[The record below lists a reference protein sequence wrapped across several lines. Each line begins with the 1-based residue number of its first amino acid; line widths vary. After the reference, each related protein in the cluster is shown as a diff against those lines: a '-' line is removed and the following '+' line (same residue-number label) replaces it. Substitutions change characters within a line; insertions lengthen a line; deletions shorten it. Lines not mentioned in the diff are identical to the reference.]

1 MARKVHPPVE
11 VRRSPRRRA
20 TVAAYEERGR
30 VVVMIPDAFSET
42 EEREWID
49 HMLAR
54 LKSRE
59 ARDGRASDTA
69 LRERAIRLARRF
81 YPEHPEC
88 ATPRS
93 VRWVDNQQRRWGS
106 CTPSDGTIRISR
118 RIMMMP
124 SWVIDYVLLH
134 ELAHLVHPDHSR
146 PFWDMVARYTKAERA
161 RGYLEG
167 IADAEASERQ

>member
-42 EEREWID
+42 EEQEWID

-54 LKSRE
+54 LRKRE
-59 ARDGRASDTA
+59 PGAGRAPATPP
-69 LRERAIRLARRF
+69 RERAARPARRY

-124 SWVIDYVLLH
+124 SWVI
-134 ELAHLVHPDHSR
+134 
-146 PFWDMVARYTKAERA
+146 
-161 RGYLEG
+161 
-167 IADAEASERQ
+167 

>member
-11 VRRSPRRRA
+11 VRRSPRRRS
-20 TVAAYEERGR
+20 TVSAYEEQGR
-30 VVVMIPDAFSET
+30 VVVMIPDAFSKS

-49 HMLAR
+49 HMLER
-54 LKSRE
+54 LRRRQ

-69 LRERAIRLARRF
+69 LKARAVRLAKRY
-81 YPEHPEC
+81 YPEHPQC
-88 ATPRS
+88 ASPVS
-93 VRWVDNQQRRWGS
+93 VRWVDNQHRRWGS
-106 CTPSDGTIRISR
+106 CTPDDGTIRLSR
-118 RIMMMP
+118 RLTMMP

-146 PFWDMVARYTKAERA
+146 PFWDLVARYSKAERA

-167 IADAEASERQ
+167 VADTEAAA

>member
-11 VRRSPRRRA
+11 VRRSTRRRA

-30 VVVMIPDAFSET
+30 VVVMIPSTFSET

-49 HMLAR
+49 HMLER
-54 LKSRE
+54 LRRRE
-59 ARDGRASDTA
+59 TRDGRASDAA
-69 LRERAIRLARRF
+69 LKARAVRLAKRY
-81 YPEHPEC
+81 YPDHPEC
-88 ATPRS
+88 AAPTS
-93 VRWVDNQQRRWGS
+93 VKWVDNQRRRWGS
-106 CTPSDGTIRISR
+106 CTPDDGTIRLSR
-118 RIMMMP
+118 RLIMMP

-146 PFWDMVARYTKAERA
+146 SFWNLVARYTKAERA

-167 IADAEASERQ
+167 IADAEAA

>member
-11 VRRSPRRRA
+11 VRRSSRRRA

-30 VVVMIPDAFSET
+30 VVVMIPSTFSEI

-49 HMLAR
+49 HMLER
-54 LKSRE
+54 LRRRE
-59 ARDGRASDTA
+59 ARDGRASDAA
-69 LRERAIRLARRF
+69 LRARAVRLAKR
-81 YPEHPEC
+81 YYADHPEC
-88 ATPRS
+88 ASPAS
-93 VRWVDNQQRRWGS
+93 VKWVDNQQRRWGS
-106 CTPSDGTIRISR
+106 CTPDDGTIRLSR
-118 RIMMMP
+118 RLTMMP

-146 PFWDMVARYTKAERA
+146 SFWELVGRYAKAERA

-167 IADAEASERQ
+167 IADAEAA